1 MNYKN
6 PNLEDYKGII
16 KWAVIII
23 IAAVLV
29 FNSFYTINEQEA
41 AVVTTFGIAS
51 ASTES
56 GLHFKIPFVQQVT
69 KVDTTIKGFPIGY
82 DAHTNN
88 TIEDESL
95 MITSDFNFVNV
106 DFYVEYRVTDPV
118 KALYASENYEA
129 VLKTIAQSSIRAE
142 IGSYPVDSVITTG
155 KSEIQSKLPEDVKRL
170 FPRTLDTG
178 IKHGTVTVMV
188 KSEGYEV
195 TTYRVDGEYT
205 DGRHPES
212 VSFTASLDE
221 DLKRRDFTI
230 NALVYNEA
238 TGVTDLF
245 GGTDDLENKIIRCV
259 GVAEERFGEDALRIL
274 RAIRFSAQLGFDIE
288 EDTYTA
294 AVKLG
299 ANLAKVSAERIKA
312 ELDKTLMSDNPGHI
326 CLLKTMG
333 LDKVI
338 LPDL

>member
-56 GLHFKIPFVQQVT
+56 GLHFKIPFVQHVT

-155 KSEIQSKLPEDVKRL
+155 KSEIQSNIKDKITRHLEQHDIGI
-170 FPRTLDTG
+170 TLINITIQDAEPPTA
-178 IKHGTVTVMV
+178 
-188 KSEGYEV
+188 EV
-195 TTYRVDGEYT
+195 LEAFMNVESAKQGAETAVNNANKYRNEQIPAAEAEVDKVLKEA
-205 DGRHPES
+205 ES
-212 VSFTASLDE
+212 TKEARINEAQGQASRFNE
-221 DLKRRDFTI
+221 I
-230 NALVYNEA
+230 YNEYKKYPLITKQRMFYEA
-238 TGVTDLF
+238 M
-245 GGTDDLENKIIRCV
+245 
-259 GVAEERFGEDALRIL
+259 EEL
-274 RAIRFSAQLGFDIE
+274 
-288 EDTYTA
+288 
-294 AVKLG
+294 
-299 ANLAKVSAERIKA
+299 
-312 ELDKTLMSDNPGHI
+312 
-326 CLLKTMG
+326 
-333 LDKVI
+333 
-338 LPDL
+338 LPDLKVIIDGSESGTEKILPIEPLISVETAE

>member
-1 MNYKN
+1 MNSNYPNLDNYKG
-6 PNLEDYKGII
+6 LI

-23 IAAVLV
+23 LAAVLV

-82 DAHTNN
+82 DAYTNN

-155 KSEIQSKLPEDVKRL
+155 KSEIQANIKEKITRHLEQHDIGITLINITIQDAEPPTAEVKEAFMNVESAKQGAETAVNNANKYRNEQI
-170 FPRTLDTG
+170 PAA
-178 IKHGTVTVMV
+178 
-188 KSEGYEV
+188 EAEV
-195 TTYRVDGEYT
+195 DKVLKEA
-205 DGRHPES
+205 ES
-212 VSFTASLDE
+212 TKEARINEAQGQASRFNE
-221 DLKRRDFTI
+221 I
-230 NALVYNEA
+230 YNEYKKYPLITKQRMFYEA
-238 TGVTDLF
+238 M
-245 GGTDDLENKIIRCV
+245 
-259 GVAEERFGEDALRIL
+259 EE
-274 RAIRFSAQLGFDIE
+274 
-288 EDTYTA
+288 
-294 AVKLG
+294 V
-299 ANLAKVSAERIKA
+299 
-312 ELDKTLMSDNPGHI
+312 
-326 CLLKTMG
+326 
-333 LDKVI
+333 
-338 LPDL
+338 LPDLKVIIDGSETGDIQKLLPLEH

>member
-1 MNYKN
+1 MNYN
-6 PNLEDYKGII
+6 TPNLDNYKGMI

-23 IAAVLV
+23 LAAVLV

-82 DAHTNN
+82 DAYTNN

-155 KSEIQSKLPEDVKRL
+155 KSEIQANIKEKITRHLEQHDIGITLINITIQDAEPPTAEVKEAFMNVESAKQGAETAVNNANKYRNEQI
-170 FPRTLDTG
+170 PAA
-178 IKHGTVTVMV
+178 
-188 KSEGYEV
+188 EAEV
-195 TTYRVDGEYT
+195 DKVLKEA
-205 DGRHPES
+205 ES
-212 VSFTASLDE
+212 TKEARINEAQGQASRFNE
-221 DLKRRDFTI
+221 I
-230 NALVYNEA
+230 YNEYKKYPLI
-238 TGVTDLF
+238 TKQRMFYETM
-245 GGTDDLENKIIRCV
+245 
-259 GVAEERFGEDALRIL
+259 EEL
-274 RAIRFSAQLGFDIE
+274 
-288 EDTYTA
+288 
-294 AVKLG
+294 
-299 ANLAKVSAERIKA
+299 
-312 ELDKTLMSDNPGHI
+312 
-326 CLLKTMG
+326 
-333 LDKVI
+333 
-338 LPDL
+338 LPDLKVIIDGSEAGTEKILPIEPLISTGTTETAE

>member
-1 MNYKN
+1 MNSNYPNIDNYKG
-6 PNLEDYKGII
+6 LI

-23 IAAVLV
+23 LAAVLV

-69 KVDTTIKGFPIGY
+69 KIDTTIKGFPIGY
-82 DAHTNN
+82 DAYTNN

-155 KSEIQSKLPEDVKRL
+155 KSEIQANIKEKITRHLEQHDIGITLINITIQDAEPPTAEVKEAFMNVESAKQGAETAVNNANKYRNEQI
-170 FPRTLDTG
+170 PAA
-178 IKHGTVTVMV
+178 
-188 KSEGYEV
+188 EAEV
-195 TTYRVDGEYT
+195 DKVLKEA
-205 DGRHPES
+205 ES
-212 VSFTASLDE
+212 TKEARINEAQGQASRFNE
-221 DLKRRDFTI
+221 I
-230 NALVYNEA
+230 YNEYKKYPLITKQRMFYEA
-238 TGVTDLF
+238 M
-245 GGTDDLENKIIRCV
+245 
-259 GVAEERFGEDALRIL
+259 EEL
-274 RAIRFSAQLGFDIE
+274 
-288 EDTYTA
+288 
-294 AVKLG
+294 
-299 ANLAKVSAERIKA
+299 
-312 ELDKTLMSDNPGHI
+312 
-326 CLLKTMG
+326 
-333 LDKVI
+333 
-338 LPDL
+338 LPDLKVIIDGSEAGTEKILPIEPLISTGTTETAE

>member
-6 PNLEDYKGII
+6 PSLDNYKGLI

-23 IAAVLV
+23 IAAILI

-155 KSEIQSKLPEDVKRL
+155 KSEIQANIKDKISRHLEQHDIGI
-170 FPRTLDTG
+170 TLINITIQDAEPPT
-178 IKHGTVTVMV
+178 
-188 KSEGYEV
+188 SEVLEAFMNVESAKQGAETAVNNANKYRNEQIPAAEAEV
-195 TTYRVDGEYT
+195 DKVLKEA
-205 DGRHPES
+205 ES
-212 VSFTASLDE
+212 TKEARINEAQGQASRFNE
-221 DLKRRDFTI
+221 I
-230 NALVYNEA
+230 YNEYKKYPLITKQRMFYEA
-238 TGVTDLF
+238 M
-245 GGTDDLENKIIRCV
+245 
-259 GVAEERFGEDALRIL
+259 EEL
-274 RAIRFSAQLGFDIE
+274 
-288 EDTYTA
+288 
-294 AVKLG
+294 
-299 ANLAKVSAERIKA
+299 
-312 ELDKTLMSDNPGHI
+312 
-326 CLLKTMG
+326 
-333 LDKVI
+333 
-338 LPDL
+338 LPDLKVIIDGSESGTEKILPVEPLISTGTTE